1 MTLWSHLRDARYA
14 LPALMGR
21 HLPLPDAAWAGRQAR
36 SWQARGWATS
46 FGWFAGDEDADG
58 VLAANLA
65 LIAVLAGRDAV
76 LAVKAPMLGLSAARV
91 EHLARAAAEAGVG
104 LVFDAHG
111 SHLADA
117 TLDLAKGAALLN
129 PSVGCA
135 LPARWRRSVADVEA
149 LRETALT
156 LRIVKGE
163 WADCLGDPADG
174 SGAYLDLVRV
184 LAGRQAPVAIATHD
198 PLLAAQALDLLIA
211 AGTPCLLE
219 QLRGLPRRRSVAAA
233 RARGVPL
240 RLYLPTGPGWWAY
253 AIDKALARPYLPGW
267 YWRDLTGRPDQAD

>member
-91 EHLARAAAEAGVG
+91 EHLARAAAEAG
-104 LVFDAHG
+104 
-111 SHLADA
+111 
-117 TLDLAKGAALLN
+117 
-129 PSVGCA
+129 
-135 LPARWRRSVADVEA
+135 
-149 LRETALT
+149 
-156 LRIVKGE
+156 
-163 WADCLGDPADG
+163 
-174 SGAYLDLVRV
+174 
-184 LAGRQAPVAIATHD
+184 
-198 PLLAAQALDLLIA
+198 
-211 AGTPCLLE
+211 
-219 QLRGLPRRRSVAAA
+219 
-233 RARGVPL
+233 
-240 RLYLPTGPGWWAY
+240 
-253 AIDKALARPYLPGW
+253 
-267 YWRDLTGRPDQAD
+267 